1 MQSLLVCDRH
11 HIGSCKDCA
20 VGTGWFMSLTRG
32 WWALELRV
40 PQHPEVRQVHPIVPH
55 FFDRLA
61 QRGKGRSVAVRRQ
74 ITGQN

>member
-1 MQSLLVCDRH
+1 
-11 HIGSCKDCA
+11 
-20 VGTGWFMSLTRG
+20 MSLTRG

-61 QRGKGRSVAVRRQ
+61 QRGKGRSVVVRRQ